1 MKPSPYTER
10 YDQRQIDDY
19 YGTGLWSTETFHD
32 LLVRHAEANPDKVF
46 VTDGTRS
53 LTFRQLFDGA
63 QRLAVGLHRQGWRAG
78 DAAAVQLPSWVEF
91 VQVLAALSRL
101 GVIAVPIMPI
111 YRKEEVGYVLS
122 NAGIRAVF
130 TPATFKKFSYLDMYL
145 DLRRDRSDLEIVVV
159 RPDGVAEDIINADDG
174 VCSLQGLEADTD
186 DDGAR
191 AELGDPPGPDEP
203 FVIVYTSGTTSRS
216 KGCVHTFNT
225 YCSGARALIAPFGY
239 TESDVQ
245 FGPSP
250 VAHTTG
256 LVTSVLVPALVGA
269 STHLMAEWEPARGIE
284 EIERFGCT
292 AAVTAPTFLHGLLS
306 GYDAER
312 HELSRLRLWVCAGA
326 PIPAAVVERAN
337 ATLPNIKVLSLY
349 GRSENLVT
357 TTCSVDDDVS
367 RALTSDGSAV
377 PGAEVKIVDIEGNE
391 VPRGT
396 EGDIAY
402 RGPAHMIE
410 YLANPEETAALFT
423 VDGLSKSGDLGVMT
437 DDGYVRVTGR
447 TKDIVIRGGMN
458 ISVREIEDNLV
469 DHPDLMASSCVGMP
483 DERLGERV
491 CCYVVTAAGH
501 TTPSVEDLRNFL
513 LSHGMP
519 IQKTPERVIS
529 VDALPMTATGKVLKQ
544 ELRKD
549 IEGRLKAEA
558 GHAHEV
564 ASPR

>member
-1 MKPSPYTER
+1 MKPSPYTDH
-10 YDQRQIDDY
+10 YSRQEIDDY
-19 YGTGLWSTETFHD
+19 YGAGLWAPDTFHD
-32 LLVRHAEANPDKVF
+32 LLVRRVKDNPDKVF
-46 VTDGTRS
+46 ATGGTHS
-53 LTFRQLFDGA
+53 LTYRQLFDGA
-63 QRLAVGLHRQGWRAG
+63 QRLAVGLHRQGLRVG
-78 DAAAVQLPSWVEF
+78 DTAAVQLPSWVEF
-91 VQVLAALSRL
+91 VHVLAALSRL
-101 GVIAVPIMPI
+101 GVVAVPIMPI
-111 YRKEEVGYVLS
+111 YRREEVGYVAS
-122 NAGIRAVF
+122 NADIRAVF
-130 TPATFKKFSYLDMYL
+130 TPATFKKFNYLDMYL
-145 DLRRDRSDLEIVVV
+145 GLRQEHPDLTIVVT
-159 RPDGVAEDIINADDG
+159 RPDSAANEIIDADDG
-174 VCSLQGLEADTD
+174 VFSLRGLEADTD
-186 DDGAR
+186 DDSAR
-191 AELGDPPGPDEP
+191 EELGDPPGPNEP

-239 TESDVQ
+239 TETDVQ

-256 LVTSVLVPALVGA
+256 LVTSVLLPLLTGA
-269 STHLMAEWEPARGIE
+269 STHLMAEWEPVRGID
-284 EIERFGCT
+284 EIQRFGCT

-306 GYDAER
+306 EYDAER
-312 HELSRLRLWVCAGA
+312 HDLSTLRLWVCAGA

-337 ATLPNIKVLSLY
+337 ATLPNMKVLSLY

-357 TTCSVDDDVS
+357 TTCSIDDDVS
-367 RALTSDGSAV
+367 RALTSDGVAV
-377 PGAEVKIVDIEGNE
+377 PGAEVKIVDDNGNE
-391 VPRGT
+391 VSNGA

-423 VDGLSKSGDLGVMT
+423 ADGFSKSGDLGVMT

-469 DHPDLMASSCVGMP
+469 DHPDLVASSCVGMP

-491 CCYVVTAAGH
+491 CCYVVTAPGH
-501 TTPSVEDLRNFL
+501 ATPTVEDLRAFL

-519 IQKTPERVIS
+519 IQKTPEHVVA
-529 VDALPMTATGKVLKQ
+529 VDSLPMTATGKVLKH

-549 IEGRLKAEA
+549 IANRLEAEA
-558 GHAHEV
+558 GRAHEV

>member
-1 MKPSPYTER
+1 
-10 YDQRQIDDY
+10 
-19 YGTGLWSTETFHD
+19 
-32 LLVRHAEANPDKVF
+32 
-46 VTDGTRS
+46 
-53 LTFRQLFDGA
+53 
-63 QRLAVGLHRQGWRAG
+63 
-78 DAAAVQLPSWVEF
+78 
-91 VQVLAALSRL
+91 
-101 GVIAVPIMPI
+101 
-111 YRKEEVGYVLS
+111 
-122 NAGIRAVF
+122 
-130 TPATFKKFSYLDMYL
+130 
-145 DLRRDRSDLEIVVV
+145 
-159 RPDGVAEDIINADDG
+159 
-174 VCSLQGLEADTD
+174 
-186 DDGAR
+186 
-191 AELGDPPGPDEP
+191 
-203 FVIVYTSGTTSRS
+203 
-216 KGCVHTFNT
+216 
-225 YCSGARALIAPFGY
+225 
-239 TESDVQ
+239 
-245 FGPSP
+245 
-250 VAHTTG
+250 
-256 LVTSVLVPALVGA
+256 
-269 STHLMAEWEPARGIE
+269 
-284 EIERFGCT
+284 
-292 AAVTAPTFLHGLLS
+292 
-306 GYDAER
+306 
-312 HELSRLRLWVCAGA
+312 LRLWVCAGA

-377 PGAEVKIVDIEGNE
+377 PGAEVKVVDIEGNE

-469 DHPDLMASSCVGMP
+469 DHPNLLASSCVGMP

-501 TTPSVEDLRNFL
+501 TTPSVEDLRKFL

-519 IQKTPERVIS
+519 IQKIPERVIS

-549 IEGRLKAEA
+549 IEGRLNAEA

>member
-1 MKPSPYTER
+1 MKPSPYSDHYSKRE
-10 YDQRQIDDY
+10 IDDY
-19 YGTGLWSTETFHD
+19 YEAGLWSTDTFHD
-32 LLVRHAEANPDKVF
+32 LLARRVKDNPDKVF
-46 VTDGTRS
+46 ATDGTRS

-63 QRLAVGLHRQGWRAG
+63 QRLAVGLHRQGWRPG
-78 DAAAVQLPSWVEF
+78 DTAAVQLPSWVEF

-101 GVIAVPIMPI
+101 GVIVVPIMPI
-111 YRKEEVGYVLS
+111 YRREEVDYVAS
-122 NAGIRAVF
+122 NAEIRGVF
-130 TPATFKKFSYLDMYL
+130 TPATFKKFNYLDMYL
-145 DLRRDRSDLEIVVV
+145 GLRQEHPDLTIVVT
-159 RPDGVAEDIINADDG
+159 RPDSADETVIDADNGVF
-174 VCSLQGLEADTD
+174 SLQGLEADTD

-191 AELGDPPGPDEP
+191 DELPDPPGPDEP

-225 YCSGARALIAPFGY
+225 YCAGARALIAPFGY
-239 TESDVQ
+239 TEADVQ

-256 LVTSVLVPALVGA
+256 LVTSVLVPMLAGA
-269 STHLMAEWEPARGIE
+269 STHMMAEWDPARGID
-284 EIERFGCT
+284 EIARFGCT

-306 GYDAER
+306 EYDADR
-312 HELSRLRLWVCAGA
+312 HDLSSLRLWTCAGA
-326 PIPAAVVERAN
+326 PIPAAVVERAS
-337 ATLPNIKVLSLY
+337 ATLPNMRVLSLY

-367 RALTSDGSAV
+367 RALTSDGAAV
-377 PGAEVKIVDIEGNE
+377 PGAEVKIVDLEGNE

-423 VDGLSKSGDLGVMT
+423 AEGFSRSGDLGVMT

-458 ISVREIEDNLV
+458 ISVREIEDNLA
-469 DHPDLMASSCVGMP
+469 DHPALQASSCVGMP

-491 CCYVVTAAGH
+491 CCYVVAKPGH
-501 TTPSVEDLRNFL
+501 TPPTVEDLREFL
-513 LSHGMP
+513 LGRGMP
-519 IQKTPERVIS
+519 VQKTPERVVAVES
-529 VDALPMTATGKVLKQ
+529 LPMTATGKVLKH

-549 IEGRLKAEA
+549 IEGRIQDEA
-558 GHAHEV
+558 ARIQEV
-564 ASPR
+564 SGAR